1 MKLEKKTKRLIALA
15 TLAFLSFA
23 AFAFAAYWIYSNI
36 VYVPYTPA
44 QYTLTLDG
52 KQINDTAIELNATLT
67 CLHFGATE
75 PEPVSGATI
84 HFYLTQVTGIV
95 IEELGTAV
103 TDENGV
109 AVFVWSVPEP
119 QSNSTVSYYFK
130 AGYQVTG

>member
-1 MKLEKKTKRLIALA
+1 MEKKTECLIALA
-15 TLAFLSFA
+15 TLAFLSLVA
-23 AFAFAAYWIYSNI
+23 LVFAAYWIYSNI
-36 VYVPYTPA
+36 VHVPYTPA

-52 KQINDTAIELNATLT
+52 KQINDTAIELTATLT

-103 TDENGV
+103 TSENGV